1 MSRNTSS
8 ATRSRLSSSERHAR
22 KANGLYTME
31 LFLSSPTRTNLLGR
45 TIGRVLHK
53 GDVLAL
59 TGELGSGKTTLV
71 RGVAAGLGISS
82 ATVSSP
88 TFVLVH
94 EYHGR
99 LPLFHLDLYRLKE
112 PADAEAIGLSGCF
125 TESSVTAVEW
135 ADRFP
140 FLLPQDHLDICLW
153 HRSLT
158 RRRAVLK
165 ATGPRAAGLLRRIR
179 RSWALSKRRSGSSI
193 SRVAVRRKAATR

>member
-1 MSRNTSS
+1 MRRNPSPAPGLRINPS
-8 ATRSRLSSSERHAR
+8 AKRAR
-22 KANGLYTME
+22 EADSLCKIE
-31 LFLSSPTRTNLLGR
+31 LPLSSPTQMNFLGR
-45 TIGRVLHK
+45 TIGRVLRE

-71 RGVAAGLGISS
+71 RGVATGLGVAS

-94 EYHGR
+94 EYQGR
-99 LPLFHLDLYRLKE
+99 LPFFHLDLYRLKQPTE
-112 PADAEAIGLSGCF
+112 AEAIGLSDYV
-125 TESSVTAVEW
+125 TESSVTAIEW

-153 HRSLT
+153 HWSLT

-165 ATGPRAAGLLRRIR
+165 ATGPRSADLLLRIR
-179 RSWALSKRRSGSSI
+179 RSWASSRRRSGPSTP
-193 SRVAVRRKAATR
+193 RVAVRRKAATR

>member
-1 MSRNTSS
+1 MSRNASS

-22 KANGLYTME
+22 KGNGLSKME
-31 LFLSSPTRTNLLGR
+31 LLLSSPAQTNLLGR
-45 TIGRVLHK
+45 TIGRILRK

-71 RGVAAGLGISS
+71 RGVAVGLGISS
-82 ATVSSP
+82 TIVSSP
-88 TFVLVH
+88 TFVFVH
-94 EYHGR
+94 EYQGR
-99 LPLFHLDLYRLKE
+99 LPLFHLDLYRLKK
-112 PADAEAIGLSGCF
+112 PTDAEAIGLSGYF
-125 TESSVTAVEW
+125 TDSSVTAVEW

-158 RRRAVLK
+158 RRRAILN
-165 ATGPRAAGLLRRIR
+165 ATGPRAVDLLQRIR
-179 RSWALSKRRSGSSI
+179 RAWASSRRRSGSSI

>member
-1 MSRNTSS
+1 MSRNPSPAPGTRISPS
-8 ATRSRLSSSERHAR
+8 AKRAR
-22 KANGLYTME
+22 EADSLCKIE
-31 LFLSSPTRTNLLGR
+31 LLLSSPAQMNFLGR
-45 TIGRVLHK
+45 TIGRVLRE

-71 RGVAAGLGISS
+71 RGVATGLGVAS

-94 EYHGR
+94 EYQGR
-99 LPLFHLDLYRLKE
+99 LPFFHLDLYRLKKPTE
-112 PADAEAIGLSGCF
+112 AEAIGLSDYV
-125 TESSVTAVEW
+125 TESSVTAIEW

-153 HRSLT
+153 HWSLT

-165 ATGPRAAGLLRRIR
+165 ATGPRSADLLLRIR
-179 RSWALSKRRSGSSI
+179 RSWASSRRRSGPSTP
-193 SRVAVRRKAATR
+193 RAAVRRKAAMR